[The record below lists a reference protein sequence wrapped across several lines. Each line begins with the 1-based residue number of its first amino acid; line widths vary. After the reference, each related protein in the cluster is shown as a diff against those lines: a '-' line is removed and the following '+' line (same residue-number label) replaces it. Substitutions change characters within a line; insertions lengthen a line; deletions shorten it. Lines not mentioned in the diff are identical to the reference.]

1 MSMGLLMCGGPE
13 LMSKGLLMCGG
24 QNIGLGID
32 VCGARG

>member
-13 LMSKGLLMCGG
+13 LMSKGLLMCGV